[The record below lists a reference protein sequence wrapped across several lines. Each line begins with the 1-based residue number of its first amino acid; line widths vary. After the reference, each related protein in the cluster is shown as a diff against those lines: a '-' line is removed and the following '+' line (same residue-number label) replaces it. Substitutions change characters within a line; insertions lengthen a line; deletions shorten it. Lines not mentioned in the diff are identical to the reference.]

1 VKVFWL
7 AIGMSDLV
15 KGGCSEEAAFLGILR
30 VADEINFNY
39 PKATIVIQGLLPWS
53 RSSDGTLDP
62 IPHGFHPLRKSK
74 PTTTSLKV
82 ALATFSYWPSIQHI
96 NSELE
101 KYCAERDNLVYFDV
115 SELFLGSLG
124 NKVYKH
130 GEQQII
136 PALLYQGKRLSFRGY
151 TILGKA
157 IQDKL
162 DQMISVR

>member
-1 VKVFWL
+1 VFWL

-15 KGGCSEEAAFLGILR
+15 RGGCSEEAAFLGILR

-39 PKATIVIQGLLPWS
+39 PDAKVVIQGLLPWS
-53 RSSDGTLDP
+53 RSSDGSLDP
-62 IPHGFHPLRKSK
+62 IPHGFHPLRKNK

-101 KYCAERDNLVYFDV
+101 NFCAEHDHLTFFDV

-136 PALLYQGKRLSFRGY
+136 TALLYQGKRLSYRGY

-162 DQMISVR
+162 DHMISVR